1 MPEEKSGS
9 AASAQVQGAVQSNN
23 AAGSTSQKTKT
34 KGSDIFTSLSTNE
47 AGVLARACLQ
57 AATQQHKTILEGTQP
72 ATGQQHDTYAER
84 IRAIAGKHGIENI
97 GTPCDEPQKKNGA
110 QQYVANMLKQP
121 FTDNIKA
128 LLQDICSLVSNKK
141 QMPLDDVNS
150 FLEKLD
156 DVTRKG
162 LSEEQRQFRRD
173 LESSVTLSSA
183 AEERKKDADSA
194 HRTVYAQPFSAELLC
209 PDWHMHNE
217 GFHKAINKGISTDFG
232 FHVPKR
238 ETRFNDS
245 MNVPLIKA
253 CADAAV
259 YVKSHA
265 SFEADPAVQADYVVQ
280 MASNYFCYPLLLEL
294 KTDDSK
300 QTQDAAKAQVL
311 EYASRAI
318 KSAGPKWRDLKG
330 YLFPFAITVCNDKV
344 SVYACT
350 LGDEVHGREV
360 FPSVLY
366 TKLGNTTL
374 SRLGH
379 VIKWLVD
386 KEHMALYEKVSA
398 IAQGRLSTLE
408 EHPNENGSD
417 KEEAAQLES
426 PPPPPQ
432 QQQHAQAPG
441 TKTATGKT
449 KPKPKTPRK
458 QQQRQRQRQEAKGD
472 RPVTRSV
479 SRVSQTRGTGRSDSG
494 KKKARPS
501 TAQRRQQ
508 AGRSRS
514 PTPPQRQRQRQ
525 QQHAQAAGSPTTPAT
540 VPKHTKAATKTD
552 TADSGE
558 EEQRHCAE
566 AEAARE
572 RSAKVATRYE
582 MRVYKGGKETV
593 SVALVN
599 GEVLK
604 VCGGHEIGA
613 AKEASNERKGWEL
626 VYPEETVKVHE
637 RSRPVFACPDL
648 SKRMTGTGIN
658 GEPALEDTD
667 ADTKGHGHRQPGTRQ
682 QAGRSRSPTP
692 PQRQRQRQQQHAQA
706 AGSPTTPAT
715 VPKHTKAATK
725 TDTADSGEEEQR
737 HCAEAEAAR
746 ERSAKVATR
755 YEMRVYKGGKET
767 VSVALV
773 NGEVLKVCG
782 GHEIGA
788 AKEASNERKGW
799 ELVYPEETVKV
810 HERSRPVF
818 ACPDLSKRM
827 TGTGINGEPAL
838 EDTDADTKGT
848 GIGSQEALEAAA
860 EHLLILSK
868 NDLCHCDIRSHNIL
882 HNGCIVDF
890 GFLSGPKGSL
900 PGSYSTTLRERPRRV
915 LHGNAQTITLDL
927 VLDWESLLFSY
938 VFSPDSVSDS
948 MLQLLKGKAFLLE
961 WLDAKLAKLDKDD
974 EKTAALLHKIMK
986 HVARAYF

>member
-1 MPEEKSGS
+1 MLEEKSGS
-9 AASAQVQGAVQSNN
+9 AASAQGAVQSNN

-47 AGVLARACLQ
+47 ACVLARASLQ
-57 AATQQHKTILEGTQP
+57 AATDEYKNILEGTQP

-84 IRAIAGKHGIENI
+84 IRAMAGKHGIENI
-97 GTPCDEPQKKNGA
+97 GTPCDEPPKKNGA
-110 QQYVANMLKQP
+110 QGAQQYVESMLKQP
-121 FTDNIKA
+121 FTDNIKT
-128 LLQDICSLVSNKK
+128 LLQDIRSVVSNKK
-141 QMPLDDVNS
+141 QMPLDDVKS
-150 FLEKLD
+150 ILEKLD
-156 DVTRKG
+156 NVTRKG

-173 LESSVTLSSA
+173 LESSVTPSSA

-217 GFHKAINKGISTDFG
+217 GFQEAINKDISADFADA
-232 FHVPKR
+232 FCTP
-238 ETRFNDS
+238 EARFNDS
-245 MNVPLIKA
+245 MQEPLIKA

-259 YVKSHA
+259 HVKSHA
-265 SFEADPAVQADYVVQ
+265 SFEADPAVQADYV
-280 MASNYFCYPLLLEL
+280 ARLISNLDFYPLLLEL
-294 KTDDSK
+294 KTDNSK

-330 YLFPFAITVCNDKV
+330 YLFPFAITVCGKKV

-350 LGDEVHGREV
+350 LGDEVHGDEV

-366 TKLGNTTL
+366 TKLGDTTL
-374 SRLGH
+374 SKLGH
-379 VIKWLVD
+379 VIEWLVD
-386 KEHMALYEKVSA
+386 KEHMAQYEKVSA

-426 PPPPPQ
+426 PPPQ
-432 QQQHAQAPG
+432 QQPQHAQAPG

-472 RPVTRSV
+472 GPVTRSV

-525 QQHAQAAGSPTTPAT
+525 QQHAQAAGSPTTPAI
-540 VPKHTKAATKTD
+540 VPKHTKAATQTD

-558 EEQRHCAE
+558 EEQRQQLAVTK
-566 AEAARE
+566 AARE
-572 RSAKVATRYE
+572 RFAKVARRYE
-582 MRVYKGGKETV
+582 IRVYKGGKKTV

-667 ADTKGHGHRQPGTRQ
+667 AD
-682 QAGRSRSPTP
+682 S
-692 PQRQRQRQQQHAQA
+692 
-706 AGSPTTPAT
+706 
-715 VPKHTKAATK
+715 
-725 TDTADSGEEEQR
+725 
-737 HCAEAEAAR
+737 
-746 ERSAKVATR
+746 
-755 YEMRVYKGGKET
+755 
-767 VSVALV
+767 
-773 NGEVLKVCG
+773 
-782 GHEIGA
+782 
-788 AKEASNERKGW
+788 
-799 ELVYPEETVKV
+799 
-810 HERSRPVF
+810 
-818 ACPDLSKRM
+818 
-827 TGTGINGEPAL
+827 
-838 EDTDADTKGT
+838 KGT

-868 NDLCHCDIRSHNIL
+868 NDLCHCDMRSHNIL
-882 HNGCIVDF
+882 PNGCIVDF
-890 GFLSGPKGSL
+890 GFLSGPKKKKL
-900 PGSYSTTLRERPRRV
+900 PRSYSTALRERPRRV
-915 LHGNAQTITLDL
+915 LHGDARTITMDV
-927 VLDWESLLFSY
+927 VLDWESLLFAY
-938 VFSPDSVSDS
+938 VFSPDSVSTA
-948 MLQLLKGKAFLLE
+948 MLQLLEGKAFLLE

-974 EKTAALLHKIMK
+974 EKETAALLHKIME